1 MENYDLKKYD
11 QEFTKPI
18 IKYGRLINLLAIPL
32 CFMPS
37 LVVWLVYHTLPSAHE
52 ILTGWGLIASI
63 YGIYAIIEPISYFP
77 MVGLPGT
84 YMVCLSG
91 NISNVRIPCA
101 AIAQE
106 SLGVQPGTKKAEL
119 VSTIGIAGSIVTNII
134 VVSIAAFG
142 GATLMSIFPPIVIEA
157 FEYVSPAIFG
167 AMFGMIAIKNLKY
180 GLFASVLALI
190 LIHFHVKPFVIIPI
204 LVFGTIIFGFILEK
218 YDSKK

>member
-1 MENYDLKKYD
+1 MESYDIRKYEK
-11 QEFTKPI
+11 EFTTPI
-18 IKYGRLINLLAIPL
+18 IRYGRLTNLFAIPL
-32 CFMPS
+32 CFIPS
-37 LVVWLVYHTLPSAHE
+37 LVVWLVYGALPSTE
-52 ILTGWGLIASI
+52 DIITGWGLIASI

-77 MVGLPGT
+77 MVGIPGT

-106 SLGVQPGTKKAEL
+106 SIGVKPGTKKAEL

-167 AMFGMIAIKNLKY
+167 AMFGMVAIKNLKY
-180 GLFASVLALI
+180 GLFSSVLALI
-190 LIHFHVKPFVIIPI
+190 LIHFRVKPFAIIPI
-204 LVFGTIIFGFILEK
+204 LVFGTIFFGFMLEK
-218 YDSKK
+218 NNK